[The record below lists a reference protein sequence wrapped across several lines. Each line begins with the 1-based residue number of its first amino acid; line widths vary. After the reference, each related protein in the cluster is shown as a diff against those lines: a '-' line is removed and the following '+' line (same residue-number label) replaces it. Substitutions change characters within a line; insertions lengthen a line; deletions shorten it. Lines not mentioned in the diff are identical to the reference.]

1 MSFKLAISKLEVSA
15 LNHVPSI
22 KESDDIAEIILKSM
36 LKDSIELEDNDIV
49 VIAQKIISKAEGCL
63 IDLESITPSSE
74 SIKIA
79 EKTAKDPRLVE
90 LIIQE
95 SKEIIK
101 IEKGLIIVEHRLGH
115 VLANAGIDQSNI
127 DHKPSK
133 ETVLLLPKNPNKSA
147 KKIKEYIEN
156 QTGKTIGVIIT
167 DSIGRAWRLGTIG
180 HAIGASGVK
189 TIVDL
194 RQKGT
199 DLFGR
204 ELQTTVIGLA
214 DQIAS
219 AAMLIMGESN
229 EGKPIVLVKGI
240 DMPSDSDTVDDLI
253 RPKEEDLFR

>member
-36 LKDSIELEDNDIV
+36 HKDSLELEDNDIV

-63 IDLESITPSSE
+63 IDLESIAPSSE

-79 EKTAKDPRLVE
+79 ERTDKDPRLVE

-95 SKEIIK
+95 SKEIIR
-101 IEKGLIIVEHRLGH
+101 IEKGVIIVEHRLGH
-115 VLANAGIDQSNI
+115 ILANAGIDQSNI
-127 DHKPSK
+127 DHKPDK

-167 DSIGRAWRLGTIG
+167 DSMGRPWRLGTIG
-180 HAIGASGVK
+180 YAIGASGVK

-194 RQKGT
+194 RQKKT
-199 DLFGR
+199 DLYGR

-219 AAMLIMGESN
+219 AATLIMGESN

>member
-22 KESDDIAEIILKSM
+22 KENDDIAGIILKSM
-36 LKDSIELEDNDIV
+36 NKDSLELEDNDIV

-63 IDLESITPSSE
+63 VDLESITPSSE

-79 EKTAKDPRLVE
+79 EKTDKDPRLVE

-95 SKEIIK
+95 SKEIIR
-101 IEKGLIIVEHRLGH
+101 IEKGVIIVEHRLGH
-115 VLANAGIDQSNI
+115 ILANAGIDQSNI
-127 DHKPSK
+127 DHKPGK

-147 KKIKEYIEN
+147 KKIKKYIET

-167 DSIGRAWRLGTIG
+167 DSMGRPWRIGTIG

-194 RQKGT
+194 RQQGT

-219 AAMLIMGESN
+219 SATLIMGESN

>member
-63 IDLESITPSSE
+63 IDLKSIAPSSK
-74 SIKIA
+74 SVQIA
-79 EKTAKDPRLVE
+79 EKADKDPRLVE
-90 LIIQE
+90 LILQE

-101 IEKGLIIVEHRLGH
+101 IEKGVIIIEHRLGH

-127 DHKPSK
+127 DHKPST

>member
-22 KESDDIAEIILKSM
+22 KQGDDIAEIILKSM
-36 LKDSIELEDNDIV
+36 HKDSLQLEDNDIV

-63 IDLESITPSSE
+63 VDLESIAASSE
-74 SIKIA
+74 SIQIA
-79 EKTAKDPRLVE
+79 ERTDKDPRLVE

-95 SKEIIK
+95 SKEIIR
-101 IEKGLIIVEHRLGH
+101 IEKGVIIVEHRLGH
-115 VLANAGIDQSNI
+115 ILANAGIDQSNI
-127 DHKPSK
+127 DHKRGK
-133 ETVLLLPKNPNKSA
+133 ETVLLLPKNPNQSA
-147 KKIKEYIEN
+147 KKIKEHIEN
-156 QTGKTIGVIIT
+156 QTSKTIGVIIT
-167 DSIGRAWRLGTIG
+167 DSMGRPWRLGTIG
-180 HAIGASGVK
+180 HAIGSSGVK

-219 AAMLIMGESN
+219 AATLIMGESN

>member
-63 IDLESITPSSE
+63 IDLKSIAPSSK
-74 SIKIA
+74 SVQIA
-79 EKTAKDPRLVE
+79 EKADKDPRLVE
-90 LIIQE
+90 LILQE

-101 IEKGLIIVEHRLGH
+101 IEKGVIIVEHRLGH

-127 DHKPSK
+127 DHKPGK

-147 KKIKEYIEN
+147 KKIKEHIEN

-180 HAIGASGVK
+180 HAIGASVVK